1 MKQKKIKEDMMEYD
15 EIDRVSNDNIWLEG
29 RTRKKRERGTINNL
43 QKIRISQIRCEKSK
57 SCRRTIQVKL
67 VILSF
72 HYFQIISLFENY
84 FIIQ

>member
-1 MKQKKIKEDMMEYD
+1 MKQKEIKEDMMEYD
-15 EIDRVSNDNIWLEG
+15 KTDKASNDNILSEG
-29 RTRKKRERGTINNL
+29 MTGKRGGRGTINNL

-57 SCRRTIQVKL
+57 SYRRSIRVKF
-67 VILSF
+67 VILPF